1 MKDRT
6 YKLMLRA
13 FDSPLRKQESELL
26 KSGLMASR
34 VLRDDQKFF
43 ATLRAVISS
52 SRYPS
57 FEPAFVRRVVD
68 AAFSAYDE
76 FGRWLSISFRRVVI
90 ATIVVSVLCVYY
102 NLSRRDSVNV
112 ASVFG
117 QPEPSIDQVLQVERL
132 FQ

>member
-1 MKDRT
+1 
-6 YKLMLRA
+6 MLRA

-52 SRYPS
+52 SRHPS

-68 AAFSAYDE
+68 AAFSGYDE

-90 ATIVVSVLCVYY
+90 ASIVVSVLCVYY

-112 ASVFG
+112 ASVLG